1 MIVNQDSLETGP
13 QMKKFRALK
22 KSSKNG
28 HKIPDLK
35 RVPNPPPDTNF
46 LARFTQPK
54 FTSLCPVSA
63 QPDYAQLAI
72 DYAPNQFIVE
82 S

>member
-13 QMKKFRALK
+13 QIEKFRALK
-22 KSSKNG
+22 KASKNG
-28 HKIPDLK
+28 RKIPDLK
-35 RVPNPPPDTNF
+35 RLRNPPSDTNF
-46 LARFTQPK
+46 LARFTRP
-54 FTSLCPVSA
+54 
-63 QPDYAQLAI
+63 

>member
-22 KSSKNG
+22 NVKKNG
-28 HKIPDLK
+28 HKMPDLK
-35 RVPNPPPDTNF
+35 RLPNPHPDTNF
-46 LARFTQPK
+46 LARFTQPG

-63 QPDYAQLAI
+63 QPDFAQLAI
-72 DYAPNQFIVE
+72 NYAPNQFIVE
-82 S
+82 T